1 MKYIEKNFGVPE
13 VINHEAELERCQL
26 DEVYLTDTKHRE
38 GATGSQLY
46 DMVRDMQTF
55 DSLKQ
60 QLYKDQG
67 GICCYCG
74 MKLEFPFN
82 PQFRVE
88 HVLPKEHHR
97 ELVGEY
103 KNLLLSCRA
112 TKEETEERSKASKK
126 QRKAMMHCDEAKGS
140 IELTYSPLQEGCNA
154 YFIYK
159 LNGEV
164 EGKDIK
170 AKEDVITLGL
180 NCTYLKNRRHD
191 TLMEILFAGEDMLDN
206 DLLTNYASSIMQRTE
221 DNMFGEYCFVISNVI
236 NQLLSPQQP

>member
-1 MKYIEKNFGVPE
+1 MKYIEKNFATPE
-13 VINHEAELERCQL
+13 VINHEAELEKCQL

-38 GATGSQLY
+38 GATGAQLY

-55 DSLKQ
+55 EGLKQ

-74 MKLEFPFN
+74 MKLEFPFD

-103 KNLLLSCRA
+103 KNLLLSCKV
-112 TKEETEERSKASKK
+112 TKEETEERSNAPRK

-140 IELTYSPLQEGCNA
+140 MELTYSPLQNGCNE
-154 YFIYK
+154 YFTYK
-159 LNGEV
+159 LDGEV
-164 EGKDIK
+164 EGKDDN
-170 AKEDVITLGL
+170 AKKDVITLGL
-180 NCTYLKNRRHD
+180 NCKYLKTRRHN
-191 TLMEILFAGEDMLDN
+191 TLMEILFSGEDILDN
-206 DLLTNYASSIMQRTE
+206 ELLAKYANSIMQRTK
-221 DNMFGEYCFVISNVI
+221 DNMFREYCFVISSVI
-236 NQLLSPQQP
+236 NQLLSPQHP